1 MSKLK
6 LVAFAA
12 CLAFAIAPMGTSL
25 AGAPDYSKKKS
36 GGVSFSNDK
45 EETTAATSGTEA
57 TDPSQI
63 EPAAGGYEE
72 EDEAQEK
79 SLADDMKL
87 PRK

>member
-6 LVAFAA
+6 LFAFAA
-12 CLAFAIAPMGTSL
+12 CLALAPISASI
-25 AGAPDYSKKKS
+25 AGAPDYAKKKA

-45 EETTAATSGTEA
+45 EQETTAAAPDAEPTH
-57 TDPSQI
+57 PSQI
-63 EPAAGGYEE
+63 EPAAGGYDA
-72 EDEAQEK
+72 EDTKEEK

>member
-6 LVAFAA
+6 FFTFAI
-12 CLAFAIAPMGTSL
+12 CLAFAIAPISASF

-36 GGVSFSNDK
+36 GGVAFTPD
-45 EETTAATSGTEA
+45 EPAEDTTEA
-57 TDPSQI
+57 TDETNPADI

-72 EDEAQEK
+72 EETNEEN